1 MRWRIRSRP
10 TRARAPVSLHPTA
23 YLPALA
29 VSAAGTAALG
39 LPAALLA
46 DSVWWLALA
55 SAPSL
60 LAAGFLLGWR
70 AREPEPLYGALL
82 ASVYFGIVA
91 GVLFGAELAEALP
104 DPLPGL
110 ATGDSTFFFVWPLL
124 ILVTGFLGSMLGG
137 KAAVWMSR

>member
-1 MRWRIRSRP
+1 MRWRSRSR
-10 TRARAPVSLHPTA
+10 RARVRAPASLDLRT
-23 YLPALA
+23 YLVALG

-39 LPAALLA
+39 LPPLLLA

-60 LAAGFLLGWR
+60 VAAGFLLGWH
-70 AREPEPLYGALL
+70 AHEPEPLYGALL
-82 ASVYFGIVA
+82 ATLYFGIVA

-110 ATGDSTFFFVWPLL
+110 STGDSTFFFVWPLL
-124 ILVTGFLGSMLGG
+124 ILLAGFLGSMAGG
-137 KAAVWMSR
+137 KAAGWRSR

>member
-1 MRWRIRSRP
+1 MSRHHSP
-10 TRARAPVSLHPTA
+10 PGTPAFL
-23 YLPALA
+23 LALA
-29 VSAAGTAALG
+29 ASAACTVALG
-39 LPAALLA
+39 APPLLLA
-46 DSVWWLALA
+46 DNVWWLALA

-70 AREPEPLYGALL
+70 AREPEPLYGAVLGTL
-82 ASVYFGIVA
+82 YFGIVT

-124 ILVTGFLGSMLGG
+124 ILVTSFVGSMIGG
-137 KAAVWMSR
+137 KAAARRTR

>member
-1 MRWRIRSRP
+1 MASRR
-10 TRARAPVSLHPTA
+10 TEAAARAAAPGAGTLLS
-23 YLPALA
+23 ALA
-29 VSAAGTAALG
+29 VSAAGTGALG
-39 LPAALLA
+39 VPPLLLA
-46 DSVWWLALA
+46 DNVWWLGLA

-70 AREPEPLYGALL
+70 AREPEPLYGAVLGTL
-82 ASVYFGIVA
+82 YFGIVT

-124 ILVTGFLGSMLGG
+124 ILAAGFLGSVVGG
-137 KAAVWMSR
+137 KAAARRPR